1 MAMERFLLEFI
12 ESRLAEF
19 VKEEMKAEYV
29 QFAEAKCNYAATIT
43 YLQDN
48 LSKCHCT
55 IESLSLQIKQI
66 SIPFG
71 SETMLSSDEKVV
83 LLTELPN
90 FEILKAVYNHVV
102 VTMPIEGTGF
112 FMKLR
117 LNCPGPFLPS
127 LFYVSTT
134 SVSQIVLK

>member
-43 YLQDN
+43 CLQDN

-55 IESLSLQIKQI
+55 IESL
-66 SIPFG
+66 
-71 SETMLSSDEKVV
+71 
-83 LLTELPN
+83 
-90 FEILKAVYNHVV
+90 
-102 VTMPIEGTGF
+102 
-112 FMKLR
+112 
-117 LNCPGPFLPS
+117 
-127 LFYVSTT
+127 
-134 SVSQIVLK
+134 